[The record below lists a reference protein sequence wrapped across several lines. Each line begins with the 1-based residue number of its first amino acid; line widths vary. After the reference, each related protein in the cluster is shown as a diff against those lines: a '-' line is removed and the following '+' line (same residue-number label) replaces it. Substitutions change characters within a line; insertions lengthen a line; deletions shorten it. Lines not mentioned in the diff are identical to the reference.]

1 MTESG
6 GRRIKR
12 AFLIEN
18 DSVTA
23 CTDEKLEAYA
33 DLPYMKDYIAAKKKQ
48 REEGRVENTHNSEGL
63 ANGTIDTNL
72 GLFRAYVNMYLLHHQ
87 SITSQFEVMARLLEP
102 TEMVRLLK
110 YTVLQRLRRG
120 STSSRYKA
128 KSSSIFSLRPL
139 VSTCVFTRM
148 LRAMIMCCRPKFRR
162 EGRFRHKKKG
172 HNGNASA

>member
-48 REEGRVENTHNSEGL
+48 REEGRVENTHNS
-63 ANGTIDTNL
+63 
-72 GLFRAYVNMYLLHHQ
+72 
-87 SITSQFEVMARLLEP
+87 
-102 TEMVRLLK
+102 
-110 YTVLQRLRRG
+110 
-120 STSSRYKA
+120 
-128 KSSSIFSLRPL
+128 
-139 VSTCVFTRM
+139 
-148 LRAMIMCCRPKFRR
+148 
-162 EGRFRHKKKG
+162 
-172 HNGNASA
+172 